1 MLIKPLLF
9 EKRDHFQKWQKWLF
23 LIFCNNKFFFD
34 YSYVK
39 HIGNASVT
47 CGIHIYLRCKV
58 KASVVFYH
66 HANHVLAMLGEL
78 LPIFTFG
85 LVV

>member
-1 MLIKPLLF
+1 M
-9 EKRDHFQKWQKWLF
+9 QKWLF
-23 LIFCNNKFFFD
+23 LIFCNNLIEFFFD

-39 HIGNASVT
+39 HILGNASVT